1 MRGNLLSDQTQ
12 NLKDNKGSYKAVD
25 ILSFRNATRD
35 ITFDVFLKVSD
46 DNVAHIFSRTTGLDY
61 KRLAQYI
68 QRGVKELFIKVEDEG
83 AYEAFIKKTT
93 DSIFNDPSTTQDK
106 KIATLLNMTEQN
118 MAELFTQIQV
128 PEETAVNSQKVVR
141 NYVNLMIENP
151 KTLAIMLKLVSHGE
165 YLYYHSIAVAVFS
178 MFIAKASGQFN
189 QRMLE
194 IVGMG
199 GFLHDIG
206 CTQLP
211 KEIVCSPTELT
222 PAQWK
227 EMRTH
232 PKLGLQMIENTPNIP
247 DEVRYI
253 VYQHHEEPSGHGY
266 PNGLHGPVIY
276 YPAKIVSLADAF
288 SALISKRPFRPA
300 YSVEQAVHILQAEVG
315 KHDRELVK
323 MLSSIFL
330 RGVNSAPPG
339 GKKIA

>member
-1 MRGNLLSDQTQ
+1 VY
-12 NLKDNKGSYKAVD
+12 LK
-25 ILSFRNATRD
+25 I
-35 ITFDVFLKVSD
+35 SD
-46 DNVAHIFSRTTGLDY
+46 DNIAHVFSKSTGLDY

-68 QRGVKELFIKVEDEG
+68 HKGVKELFIKTEDVP
-83 AYEAFIKKTT
+83 AYEEFVARTA
-93 DSIFNDPSTTQDK
+93 DLIFNDSKTTQEK

-118 MAELFTQIQV
+118 MAEIFVQHNIS
-128 PEETAVNSQKVVR
+128 EETAENTKKVVT
-141 NYVNLMIENP
+141 NYVNLMMESP
-151 KTLAIMLKLVSHGE
+151 KTVAIILKLVSHGE
-165 YLYYHSIAVAVFS
+165 YLYYHSIAVAIFS

-189 QRMLE
+189 QRTLE

-199 GFLHDIG
+199 GFIHDIG
-206 CTQLP
+206 TTQIS
-211 KEIVCSPTELT
+211 KEISCSPMELT

-227 EMRTH
+227 EMRNH

-300 YSVEQAVHILQAEVG
+300 YTIEQAIHILQSETG
-315 KHDRELVK
+315 KYDRELVK
-323 MLSSIFL
+323 ILASIFSKSDIGS
-330 RGVNSAPPG
+330 RA
-339 GKKIA
+339 A